1 MKGNSFRLA
10 SFSPALVALLDAGAF
25 DSAGGILATAATG
38 ELMMPSS
45 EQVADLAYRI
55 WDAEGRPN
63 GRDLVYWHEAEAR
76 LHALFGQIRIIRES
90 TAW

>member
-1 MKGNSFRLA
+1 MKGQSFSFA
-10 SFSPALVALLDAGAF
+10 SFPPALVALLDAGAF
-25 DSAGGILATAATG
+25 NSACGIMATAAAAD
-38 ELMMPSS
+38 LIKPSS

-63 GRDLVYWHEAEAR
+63 GRDVAHWLEAEAK
-76 LHALFGQIRIIRES
+76 LSALFSQTRMIRES